1 MNRDPYVSAINNAL
15 TEIHKAYP
23 DITHSF
29 IFTNNGSIVTGGTDI
44 DEKTLKSVLASFE
57 VLKLKAKTIG
67 NLKNL
72 SINGKNGKIS
82 LSNIDDM
89 CIGLTTTEKA
99 DQSQIHFITNAILP
113 PLLKTLQTFGASNMQ
128 QNAPQNVPA
137 NAQPSVP
144 SNVPQ
149 NFPQNYPANFPQNVP
164 PHLQS
169 PFTKTL
175 VVDPLSGFFDGNA
188 VQIDEETIV
197 FWNENNESKKGKIDQ
212 VKIVTIDGNSSVC
225 KVKKISV
232 GNLKGKNRVR
242 IPAKVCN
249 QLKLKRGDVV
259 NISPD
264 V

>member
-29 IFTNNGSIVTGGTDI
+29 IFTNDGSIVTGGTDI
-44 DEKTLKSVLASFE
+44 DESTLKSVLASFE
-57 VLKLKAKTIG
+57 KLKEKAKAIG
-67 NLKNL
+67 NLKSL
-72 SINGKNGKIS
+72 SINGKNGKVS
-82 LSNIDDM
+82 LSSINDM
-89 CIGLTTTEKA
+89 YLGLTTTDKA
-99 DQSQIHFITNAILP
+99 DESQIHFITHAILP
-113 PLLKTLQTFGASNMQ
+113 PLLKTLQTFGSSNMP

-137 NAQPSVP
+137 NVPPSAL
-144 SNVPQ
+144 Q
-149 NFPQNYPANFPQNVP
+149 RFPPNFPQNVP
-164 PHLQS
+164 THLQS

-188 VQIDEETIV
+188 VQVDEETIV
-197 FWNENNESKKGKIDQ
+197 FWSENNESKNRNVDL
-212 VKIVTIDGNSSVC
+212 VKIVTVDGNSSVC
-225 KVKKISV
+225 QVKKITV

-249 QLKLKRGDVV
+249 KLKLKRGDVV
-259 NISPD
+259 NVSPD

>member
-29 IFTNNGSIVTGGTDI
+29 IFTDNGSIVTGGTDI

-67 NLKNL
+67 NLKTL

-82 LSNIDDM
+82 LSSINDM
-89 CIGLTTTEKA
+89 CLGLTTTDKA
-99 DQSQIHFITNAILP
+99 DEAQIRFITHAILP

-128 QNAPQNVPA
+128 QNASQNVPG
-137 NAQPSVP
+137 NAPPS
-144 SNVPQ
+144 VPQ
-149 NFPQNYPANFPQNVP
+149 NFPQNYPPNFPQNVP

-188 VQIDEETIV
+188 VQVDEETIV
-197 FWNENNESKKGKIDQ
+197 FWNENNESKKQNIDQ
-212 VKIVTIDGNSSVC
+212 VKIVTVDGHSSIC

-249 QLKLKRGDVV
+249 QLKLKRGDIV
-259 NISPD
+259 NVSPD

>member
-44 DEKTLKSVLASFE
+44 DEKTLKTVLASFE
-57 VLKLKAKTIG
+57 NLKEKAKTSG
-67 NLKNL
+67 NLKSL

-82 LSNIDDM
+82 LSSINEM
-89 CIGLTTTEKA
+89 YLGLTTTDKA
-99 DQSQIHFITNAILP
+99 DEAQIHFITHAILP
-113 PLLKTLQTFGASNMQ
+113 PLLKTLQAFGSSNMPH
-128 QNAPQNVPA
+128 NVPQNVPA
-137 NAQPSVP
+137 NAPPNVP
-144 SNVPQ
+144 QRSPQ
-149 NFPQNYPANFPQNVP
+149 NFPQNVP
-164 PHLQS
+164 THLQS

-175 VVDPLSGFFDGNA
+175 VVDPLSGFFDGNS
-188 VQIDEETIV
+188 VQVDEETIV
-197 FWNENNESKKGKIDQ
+197 QWNENNDSKKRNIDQ
-212 VKIVTIDGNSSVC
+212 VKIVTVNGNSSVC
-225 KVKKISV
+225 KVKKITV

-259 NISPD
+259 NISPN